1 MAELFNFKP
10 KSEIDAERNTL
21 EFISKCK
28 TDLTVFGNDLNWDAW
43 KWPKAGN
50 FTKSGVHS
58 RTKDEADKL
67 DDDFIDFAKAYFRYQ
82 QGHKPTG
89 AKNELKALRTIE
101 AALLQS
107 KVSASIH
114 NLSISILD
122 KAAQL
127 MRSSYLSG
135 SDYHGGRELERLA
148 KFVTL
153 KKLIAVDLSGWRNPI
168 VRKADEIQTGQ
179 KAKDRREK
187 KLPSEEALIALA
199 EIFATNPSE
208 PKDIFTSSTFAM
220 MMCAPSRI
228 TEVLEL
234 PVDCEIEEVD
244 SKGVSRYGWRFYAGK
259 EFGGDIKWIPTEMV
273 GIAKEA
279 ISRITQLT
287 EESRKLAK
295 WIETNPDKFYRH
307 ECCPKVD
314 DDYPLT
320 VKEACQALGLAN
332 ATRGRCTSSLYSC
345 GLETKD
351 GVHTLKSLWKYAL
364 SGQPEG
370 FPWVNRERKIKYSNA
385 LFCMR
390 RNLIG
395 KTNCGTS
402 PIILWAPDNN
412 ILNNNLSPSKS
423 LKNDTH
429 QSIFDRHGY
438 LAADGKRIKLT
449 SHQARHLLNTFA
461 QRGGLSQL
469 EIAKWSGRADQ
480 KQNRTYNHMCEYEMV
495 AIAEALDT
503 SLTLFGPSGEI
514 DKHLPITIQEF
525 NTMEKGAVHVT
536 EFGVCVH
543 DFTMTPCEKYRDCLN
558 CHEQV
563 CIKGENEKLIRIKAR
578 LSKVEQLFQ
587 AAENALKEGLS
598 GADRW
603 YEYHKNTF
611 ERLLELVS
619 ILEHPDV
626 EAGAQIKLSNEKSFS
641 PLRRAID
648 FKLSGNKLDNPE
660 QTKLLDDMA
669 KLLGGGLG

>member
-28 TDLTVFGNDLNWDAW
+28 TDLTVFGNDLNWDSW

-58 RTKDEADKL
+58 RTKDETGRL
-67 DDDFIDFAKAYFRYQ
+67 DENFIDFAKAYFRYQ

-89 AKNELKALRTIE
+89 TKNELKALRTIE

-107 KVSASIH
+107 NVSASIH
-114 NLSISILD
+114 NLSIPILD

-127 MRSSYLSG
+127 MRASYLSG

-148 KFVTL
+148 QFVTS
-153 KKLIAVDLSGWRNPI
+153 KKLIAADLGGWRNPI
-168 VRKADEIQTGQ
+168 ARKQDTIQTGE
-179 KAKDRREK
+179 KAKARREK

-199 EIFATNPSE
+199 EIFASDPAE
-208 PKDIFTSSTFAM
+208 PKDIFTSCTFAM
-220 MMCAPSRI
+220 LMCAPSRI

-234 PVDCEIEEVD
+234 PVDCEVEEVD

-259 EFGGDIKWIPTEMV
+259 GFGGDIKWIPTEMV

-279 ISRITQLT
+279 IKRLT
-287 EESRKLAK
+287 KLTDDSRKLAR

-320 VKEACQALGLAN
+320 MKEACQALGQAN
-332 ATRGRCTSSLYSC
+332 GTSNERHTSLNNF
-345 GLETKD
+345 GLERKD
-351 GVHTLKSLWKYAL
+351 GVHTLNSLWKYAL
-364 SGQPEG
+364 SRQPEG

-395 KTNCGTS
+395 TDRGIS
-402 PIILWAPDNN
+402 PVILWVPTNTVFNN
-412 ILNNNLSPSKS
+412 DLSPRDS
-423 LKNDTH
+423 LKSNTH
-429 QSIFDRHGY
+429 QSIFDRYGY
-438 LAADGKRIKLT
+438 LATDGKQIKLN

-480 KQNRTYNHMCEYEMV
+480 KQNRTYNHMSEYEMV
-495 AIAEALDT
+495 AKAEALDT

-525 NTMEKGAVHVT
+525 NIMEKGAVHVT
-536 EFGVCVH
+536 EFGVCIH
-543 DFTMTPCEKYRDCLN
+543 DFTMTPCDKYRDCLN

-578 LSKVEQLFQ
+578 LSKVEQLYQ
-587 AAENALKEGLS
+587 AAENALNEGLS

-603 YEYHKNTF
+603 YEYHKNSF

-626 EAGAQIKLSNEKSFS
+626 VAGAQIKLRSDKSFS
-641 PLRRAID
+641 PLRRAIES
-648 FKLSGNKLDNPE
+648 KLSKNELKNAED
-660 QTKLLDDMA
+660 TKLLDDMA
-669 KLLGGGLG
+669 RLLGGGLG

>member
-1 MAELFNFKP
+1 MAEIFHFKP
-10 KSEIDAERNTL
+10 KLEIDAERNL
-21 EFISKCK
+21 MAFISQCK
-28 TDLTVFGNDLNWDAW
+28 TELTVFGNDLDWNAW
-43 KWPKAGN
+43 KWPKVAN
-50 FTKSGVHS
+50 FTKVGVQS
-58 RTKDEADKL
+58 RTNNEYTKL

-82 QGHKPTG
+82 QGHKSTG

-107 KVSASIH
+107 GHPAGIH
-114 NLSISILD
+114 NLSIPILD
-122 KAAQL
+122 NAAQL

-135 SDYHGGRELERLA
+135 ANYHGGRELERLA
-148 KFVTL
+148 KFVTS
-153 KKLIAVDLSGWRNPI
+153 KKLIAADLSGWRNPI
-168 VRKADEIQTGQ
+168 ARKRDEIQTGE
-179 KAKDRREK
+179 KAKARREK

-199 EIFATNPSE
+199 EIFAADPAE
-208 PKDIFTSSTFAM
+208 PRDIFTSCTFAM
-220 MMCAPSRI
+220 LMSAPSRI

-234 PVDCEIEEVD
+234 PVDCEVEEVD
-244 SKGVSRYGWRFYAGK
+244 SKGLLRYGWRFYAGK
-259 EFGGDIKWIPTEMV
+259 RFGGDIKWIPTEMV

-279 ISRITQLT
+279 IKRLTQLT

-307 ECCPKVD
+307 ECCPNID
-314 DDYPLT
+314 EDHPLT
-320 VKEACQALGLAN
+320 MKEACQALGQAN
-332 ATRGRCTSSLYSC
+332 VTRKKCTTSLYNC

-351 GVHTLKSLWKYAL
+351 GVHTLQSLWKYAL
-364 SGQPEG
+364 SRQPES
-370 FPWVNRERKIKYSNA
+370 FPWLNRERKIKFSNA
-385 LFCMR
+385 LFCMQKHLLSKGR
-390 RNLIG
+390 GFI
-395 KTNCGTS
+395 
-402 PIILWAPDNN
+402 PVILWAPSNN
-412 ILNNNLSPSKS
+412 SINNDLSPRYS
-423 LKNDTH
+423 LEGDYH
-429 QSIFDRHGY
+429 QSIFDRYGY
-438 LAADGKRIKLT
+438 CGTDGSQIKLT

-480 KQNRTYNHMCEYEMV
+480 KQNRTYNHMSEYEMV
-495 AIAEALDT
+495 AKAEALDT

-514 DKHLPITIQEF
+514 EKHLPITIQEF

-578 LSKVEQLFQ
+578 LSKVEQLYQ
-587 AAENALKEGLS
+587 AAENALNEGLS

-603 YEYHKNTF
+603 YEYHKNTLD
-611 ERLLELVS
+611 RLLELIS

-626 EAGAQIKLSNEKSFS
+626 ESGAQIKLRNDKSFS
-641 PLRRAID
+641 PLRRAIES
-648 FKLSGNKLDNPE
+648 KRSMNELNTSDN
-660 QTKLLDDMA
+660 TKLLDDMA

>member
-1 MAELFNFKP
+1 MAELFHFKP
-10 KSEIDAERNTL
+10 KSEIDAERNLL
-21 EFISKCK
+21 EFISKCE
-28 TDLTVFGNDLNWDAW
+28 TDLTVFGNDLDWDAW
-43 KWPKAGN
+43 RWPKAGN
-50 FTKSGVHS
+50 FTKSGANS

-107 KVSASIH
+107 SVLASIH
-114 NLSISILD
+114 NLSIPILD
-122 KAAQL
+122 NASQL
-127 MRSSYLSG
+127 MRACYLSG
-135 SDYHGGRELERLA
+135 ADYHGGRELERLA
-148 KFVTL
+148 KFVTS
-153 KKLIAVDLSGWRNPI
+153 KKLIAADLGGWRNPI
-168 VRKADEIQTGQ
+168 ARKTDTTQTGQ
-179 KAKDRREK
+179 KAKARREK
-187 KLPSEEALIALA
+187 KLPSEEALIAMA
-199 EIFATNPSE
+199 EIFAADSTE
-208 PKDIFTSSTFAM
+208 PKDIFTSCAFAM
-220 MMCAPSRI
+220 LMCAPSRI

-234 PVDCEIEEVD
+234 PVDCEVEEFD

-259 EFGGDIKWIPTEMV
+259 GFGGDIKWIPTEMV

-279 ISRITQLT
+279 IKRLMKLT

-307 ECCPKVD
+307 ECCPKLD

-320 VKEACQALGLAN
+320 MKEACQALGQAN
-332 ATRGRCTSSLYSC
+332 GTSKECRTSLNNF
-345 GLETKD
+345 GLEQKD
-351 GVHTLKSLWKYAL
+351 GVHTLKSLWKYVL
-364 SGQPEG
+364 SRQPEG
-370 FPWVNRERKIKYSNA
+370 FPWINRERKIKYSNA

-395 KTNCGTS
+395 TGRGVS
-402 PIILWAPDNN
+402 PVILWAPTHNVVNN
-412 ILNNNLSPSKS
+412 DLSPRES
-423 LKNDTH
+423 LKSSTH

-438 LAADGKRIKLT
+438 LAADGKQIKLN

-480 KQNRTYNHMCEYEMV
+480 KQNRTYNHMSEYEMV
-495 AIAEALDT
+495 AKAEALDT

-514 DKHLPITIQEF
+514 DKFLPITIQEF

-578 LSKVEQLFQ
+578 LNKVEQLFQ

-626 EAGAQIKLSNEKSFS
+626 DDGAQIKLRNDKSFS
-641 PLRRAID
+641 PLRRAIESKQAIIALKNSD
-648 FKLSGNKLDNPE
+648 DTN
-660 QTKLLDDMA
+660 LLDDMA